1 MGQRTPADSRASAV
15 TLDDLQLSPR
25 PAGNGYLLTPGQQ
38 AESLSLATPTE
49 AAVTHWE
56 DGLAAPTI
64 AAGLAAVAQNGQR
77 IYFLCFQ
84 SGRQAGVGVGVRVG
98 VRVRVGVGIRAQA
111 LAATAA
117 VTFCPGSRV
126 PRPALC
132 WGHHEALGH
141 VGVGTPG
148 AAMTAG
154 CEVCRC

>member
-1 MGQRTPADSRASAV
+1 M
-15 TLDDLQLSPR
+15 
-25 PAGNGYLLTPGQQ
+25 
-38 AESLSLATPTE
+38 
-49 AAVTHWE
+49 THWE

-84 SGRQAGVGVGVRVG
+84 SGRQAGIGVGVRVG
-98 VRVRVGVGIRAQA
+98 VGVGIRTQA
-111 LAATAA
+111 LAAAA
-117 VTFCPGSRV
+117 ATFCPGSRV

-132 WGHHEALGH
+132 WDHHEALGH

-154 CEVCRC
+154 CEGLPVLTVGLGERGGAGAGHEVGAGQEEAEAGAGRGRTGAVGVGMDG

>member
-15 TLDDLQLSPR
+15 TLDDLQLFPKL
-25 PAGNGYLLTPGQQ
+25 AGNGHLLTPGQQ
-38 AESLSLATPTE
+38 TGSLSLAAPTE
-49 AAVTHWE
+49 AAVTHWK

-98 VRVRVGVGIRAQA
+98 VRVGIRAQA
-111 LAATAA
+111 LAAA
-117 VTFCPGSRV
+117 FCPGSRV
-126 PRPALC
+126 PRPFLC

>member
-1 MGQRTPADSRASAV
+1 MGQRTPAYFRASAV
-15 TLDDLQLSPR
+15 TLDLQLFPR
-25 PAGNGYLLTPGQQ
+25 PAGDGHLLTPGQQ

-64 AAGLAAVAQNGQR
+64 AAGLAAVEQNGQR

-84 SGRQAGVGVGVRVG
+84 SGRQAGFGVGVRVG
-98 VRVRVGVGIRAQA
+98 VGIGIRAQA

-117 VTFCPGSRV
+117 ATFCPGSRV
-126 PRPALC
+126 SRPALC
-132 WGHHEALGH
+132 WGYHEALGH
-141 VGVGTPG
+141 VGVVGTPG

>member
-15 TLDDLQLSPR
+15 TLDDLQLFPR

-38 AESLSLATPTE
+38 AENLSLAAPTE
-49 AAVTHWE
+49 AAVTYWV

-98 VRVRVGVGIRAQA
+98 VGVGIRAQA

-117 VTFCPGSRV
+117 ATFCPGSRV

-132 WGHHEALGH
+132 WDHHEALGH

-148 AAMTAG
+148 AATTAG